1 MPQRITSSPI
11 RRHLT
16 SYFWVHLP
24 CCGKTHHLG
33 SSYISKPSGR
43 YWSNSKPFPSRCEN
57 QSLWKPKIIM
67 NIQSIYIDT
76 NLDCIIHSWMLRPS
90 QPPRKSAISP
100 QRNRNRWWVRRL
112 HVLWRS
118 FCWIVLEYNYNYKN
132 KTSQSAYMYIYIV
145 SYSDS
150 FQPCFV
156 ELPSGKLCFSFML
169 LLLLCLRVLPAK
181 DAHAYHMLLH
191 QLEGNHLQQWKK

>member
-132 KTSQSAYMYIYIV
+132 KTSQSAYMYIYIYCIIQWFFPALFCWASKWKV
-145 SYSDS
+145 V
-150 FQPCFV
+150 FFFHVTLVALLACFTS
-156 ELPSGKLCFSFML
+156 EGCT
-169 LLLLCLRVLPAK
+169 CLS
-181 DAHAYHMLLH
+181 HASAST
-191 QLEGNHLQQWKK
+191 WR